1 MTQPLHLSRFCFWWC
16 WERVSRQ
23 HEAETS
29 GSAQRPESVR
39 QKAQSG
45 YGCGKPDDLQQA
57 WHGRQVSLPEG
68 VGDFYSWNIRW
79 FWFFDPYVLLWHLP
93 QSIQD
98 LSSCPFPGLY
108 CSFHVT
114 APLCGSLRASK
125 VNSAYWLANHPSR
138 KQRGHTELT
147 RKVLRINE
155 PIAALTYPAK
165 ETQIVSKTPMP
176 LSQRWNAPPCF
187 LGLHP
192 RIWTFK
198 SQSQAARSS
207 VTKDDVNLFLAGR
220 K

>member
-114 APLCGSLRASK
+114 APLCGSLCASK
-125 VNSAYWLANHPSR
+125 VNSAYRLANHPSR
-138 KQRGHTELT
+138 EQRGHAVTWELAEGKWANRGPHLKPHRRQGNSNCFQNSHAT
-147 RKVLRINE
+147 QPKVKGSSLFSGSAPKDLSFQAREKSGCEIIN
-155 PIAALTYPAK
+155 
-165 ETQIVSKTPMP
+165 
-176 LSQRWNAPPCF
+176 C
-187 LGLHP
+187 
-192 RIWTFK
+192 
-198 SQSQAARSS
+198 
-207 VTKDDVNLFLAGR
+207 
-220 K
+220 